1 MFSFVDINKKQNIL
15 VKIGFKVQWKYLSVP
30 EEAERQTLVNMMRFL
45 LSSYK
50 SS

>member
-15 VKIGFKVQWKYLSVP
+15 DKTGFKVQWKYLSVP
-30 EEAERQTLVNMMRFL
+30 EKAERQTLVNMMRFL

-50 SS
+50 SI